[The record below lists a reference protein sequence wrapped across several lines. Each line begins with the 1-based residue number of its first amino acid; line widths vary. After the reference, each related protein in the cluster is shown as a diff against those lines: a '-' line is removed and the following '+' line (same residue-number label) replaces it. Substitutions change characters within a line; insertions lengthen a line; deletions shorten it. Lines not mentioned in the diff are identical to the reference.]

1 MSGLAGKRVIVI
13 GGSEGI
19 GLATA
24 RAAVAAGAAVVIA
37 SRSQLKLARATA
49 ALGGN
54 ARAVQTDLAREED
67 VQRLFADV
75 GAFDHLVVTAVQ
87 VAMKPVRDLTA
98 DDAQRTIGVKFWGP
112 FFAVK
117 HGSPH
122 IAHDGSITLFG
133 GTAAHKPEAGGAV
146 LAFANAGVEGFVRAL
161 AVELAPVRVNCVC
174 PGVVDTP
181 AWAGLPPDR
190 REAIFDQLRRTLPAR
205 RIGEAD
211 DLAAAAL
218 FCMSNRYLT
227 GTALRL
233 DGGGTLV

>member
-1 MSGLAGKRVIVI
+1 MSSLEGKRVVVI

-24 RAAVAAGAAVVIA
+24 RAAVAAGATVVIA
-37 SRSQLKLARATA
+37 SRSQVKLARATA
-49 ALGGN
+49 ALGG
-54 ARAVQTDLAREED
+54 AASAVPTDLAREED
-67 VQRLFADV
+67 VQRLFAAV
-75 GAFDHLVVTAVQ
+75 GAVDHLVITAIQ
-87 VAMKPVRDLTA
+87 AALKPVHDLTT
-98 DDAQRTIGVKFWGP
+98 DEAQRTIGVKFWGP

-117 HGSPH
+117 HGSPQ
-122 IAHDGSITLFG
+122 IARDGSITLFG
-133 GTAAHKPEAGGAV
+133 GAAAHKPEAGGAV

-181 AWAGLPPDR
+181 AWAGLPPER

-205 RIGEAD
+205 RIGDAD

-218 FCMSNRYLT
+218 FCMSNRFLT

-233 DGGGTLV
+233 DGGATLV

>member
-1 MSGLAGKRVIVI
+1 MSGLDGKRVVVI

-24 RAAVAAGAAVVIA
+24 RAAIAAGATAVIA
-37 SRSQLKLARATA
+37 SRSQVKLARATA
-49 ALGGN
+49 ELGG
-54 ARAVQTDLAREED
+54 AASAIPTDLAREED
-67 VQRLFADV
+67 VQQLFAAV
-75 GAFDHLVVTAVQ
+75 GAFDHLVITAIQ
-87 VAMKPVRDLTA
+87 AALKPVRELTA
-98 DDAQRTIGVKFWGP
+98 EEAQRTIGVKFWGP

-117 HGSPH
+117 HGSPQ
-122 IAHDGSITLFG
+122 IARDGSITLFG
-133 GTAAHKPEAGGAV
+133 GAAAHKPEAGGAV

-181 AWAGLPPDR
+181 AWAGLTPER

-218 FCMSNRYLT
+218 FCMSNRFLT

-233 DGGGTLV
+233 DGGATLV

>member
-1 MSGLAGKRVIVI
+1 MSGLSGKRVVVI

-24 RAAVAAGAAVVIA
+24 QAAAAAGAAVVIA
-37 SRSQLKLARATA
+37 SRSQVKLARATA

-54 ARAVQTDLAREED
+54 AVAVQVDLAREED
-67 VQRLFADV
+67 VQQLFATV

-87 VAMKPVRDLTA
+87 VALKPVLDLTT
-98 DDAQRTIGVKFWGP
+98 DEAQRTIGVKFWGP

-117 HGSPH
+117 HGSPL

-133 GTAAHKPEAGGAV
+133 GAAAHKPEVGGAV
-146 LAFANAGVEGFVRAL
+146 LAFANAGIEGFVRAL

-181 AWAGLPPDR
+181 AWAGLPAER
-190 REAIFDQLRRTLPAR
+190 KEAIFDQLRRTLPAR
-205 RIGEAD
+205 RIGEPS
-211 DLAAAAL
+211 DLAEAAL
-218 FCMSNRYLT
+218 FCMSNRFLT
-227 GTALRL
+227 GTALCL
-233 DGGGTLV
+233 DGGATLV